1 MLGLFLGLKPIPGT
15 WKTWNIQKMEAKAP
29 RGLDRESNQAT
40 TQLMQAAALNKE
52 SKLSQTTEI
61 IILSYFFCWQII
73 STHVIV
79 TPECKILDVSL
90 LSALSVDSLQ

>member
-1 MLGLFLGLKPIPGT
+1 
-15 WKTWNIQKMEAKAP
+15 MEARAP

-61 IILSYFFCWQII
+61 ISCFFFCWQIR

-79 TPECKILDVSL
+79 TPECKILDISL

>member
-1 MLGLFLGLKPIPGT
+1 MRILLLCMLGLFLGLKPIPGT

-52 SKLSQTTEI
+52 SKLSQATDI
-61 IILSYFFCWQII
+61 ISYFFCWQII

-79 TPECKILDVSL
+79 TPEC
-90 LSALSVDSLQ
+90 